1 MTPSGLLREG
11 GLSAKGSRVVLV
23 GTGSHAPQSTL
34 PEVPSASTTVRDLA
48 HELLKRCGLAEANLR
63 VLVDPKEP
71 ATIAR
76 VLTEAAD
83 QCEEVLLVYY
93 VGHGLIGPNGEL
105 HLATRAT
112 EDLFHGTAAYQA
124 LPFSAL
130 RDAVAS
136 SRAQCVIVVLD
147 CCFSGRAPGWAGS
160 AAGSP
165 FELSNVHGGYLLAS
179 AERLGAALAPTGQ
192 RHTAFTGE
200 LIRLLRAGD
209 PAGPPV
215 LTLDHVY
222 RHLVRVLPGM
232 GIPQP
237 RRQSSDRAGDLVLAP
252 NPAYR
257 PPDPSQ
263 RSGRTTPQSDSG
275 RDQESP
281 YRGLQ
286 AFGPAD
292 AAYFHGRARLTDDL
306 VRHLGERLDRPG
318 PLMVVGPSGSGKSS
332 VLRAGLLPALARDA
346 LPGSAG
352 WPVLALTPGAR
363 PLASLADKLATA
375 AGTDPGRLL
384 AELGSNPARAASAC
398 LQVLQHQAG
407 GSRLVLLVDQ
417 FEEVFTRCAGERDR
431 QQFVDSLC
439 RAATLE
445 SGNATQATLV
455 VVGLRADFYGHCAAY
470 TDLVTALQ
478 DGQTVVGPMNRDEL
492 RDAIVKP
499 AEAAGLALET
509 GLVDR
514 LLHDL
519 GTGTASSGAAGRLPL
534 LAHAL
539 LTTWQHREGRLLTLA
554 GYQATGGIH
563 HALAR
568 TAESV
573 FTSLDQAGQQACR
586 RLLLRMVVVGRG
598 TEDVRRPAR
607 LDEIYHEPFASEPAA
622 TGTVLELLGEQ
633 RLVTSDEDTIEVTHE
648 ALLVHWP
655 RLRGWIDAD
664 RAGLLVRQ
672 RLSDTAREWDETRR
686 EPSALYAG
694 AQLVAAREW
703 AADERHA
710 FDLTPSERAFLE
722 ASERRERSRRRRI
735 RQIVAALTALLLLAT
750 SASVIAYVQR
760 GEALHERQI
769 AVARGLV
776 DAARSSVEDRPDI
789 AMLLAVE
796 AMRTSP
802 DLESRSLALDVLQQ
816 TPDIKAVVQTAFD
829 ESALRNIVAAP
840 DGHTLMLAGEE
851 GLLLWDVTKR
861 RLTQAPVSIHVGPV
875 GRVVSVM
882 ANSRVAVAHQDRIQV
897 LDLSSGRSSAFT
909 VASPNDAIWAIE
921 AHPSRQLIAW
931 GARSGAIGISDVAG
945 RHRQQVLQR
954 SGPQVLR
961 VRFSPDGRTL
971 ATGDASGAI
980 TLWDVDA
987 GTKRSVLQPYPDSSS
1002 VIQEMAFLPG
1012 SDQILATLS
1021 RGSGRIRFWD
1031 ADSGR
1036 SLGGL
1041 MEGDQEVDTG
1051 FSTFTFSSDG
1061 RRMAAANVD
1070 GGIELWN
1077 AVTRSERVG
1086 QPLTHEGQRPI
1097 ALGFTADSQALAM
1110 AGSDGLVI
1118 LWDLSKRQP
1127 PVPVHGVGP
1136 GWLSTSAD
1144 GSRMVAVG
1152 RNGTWTWDL
1161 TKQPPTAT
1169 QLGLRA
1175 SGQSHIVALSADGAL
1190 LAVAGWDSAK
1200 GSTVEIHN
1208 VRSGKALGPPFEVAG
1223 PSSAVMDMAFSWDA
1237 GTLITAAADQTIRFW
1252 DVKTRTSLGP
1262 PRAVADSAALSP
1274 LPDGTLLVGEKRTTV
1289 WDIRRQR
1296 PLGPP
1301 SWPGQHHKTVADRE
1315 GSVLAVPSS
1324 NDDGAIIF
1332 WDIQHGRELARTPK
1346 TDDSVDALAFSPD
1359 GDVIVATD
1367 SNPRSQQGK
1376 VRFWDVRSGRQ
1387 LGGTISTSL
1396 PRALAMTP
1404 DGKRLILYTA
1414 GGALTTID
1422 SVQWSADT
1430 DALGT
1435 RLCQVAG
1442 RNLTT
1447 KEWSRFLPD
1456 DEYRSTCQQ
1465 WPIPSSP

>member
-1 MTPSGLLREG
+1 MTSPALRREG
-11 GLSAKGSRVVLV
+11 GLSAKGTRVVLV
-23 GTGSHAPQSTL
+23 GTGSHAPESAL
-34 PEVPSASTTVRDLA
+34 PEVPSAPTTVRDLA
-48 HELLKRCGLAEANLR
+48 HALLEQCGLAEANLR

-76 VLTEAAD
+76 VLTTEAD
-83 QCEEVLLVYY
+83 QCEDVLLVYY

-112 EDLFHGTAAYQA
+112 ENLFHGTAAYQA

-136 SRAQCVIVVLD
+136 SRAQCVVVVLD

-160 AAGSP
+160 AAGSA

-200 LIRLLRAGD
+200 LIRLLRTGD

-215 LTLDHVY
+215 LTLDHIY
-222 RHLVRVLPGM
+222 RQLVRVLPGL

-237 RRQSSDRAGDLVLAP
+237 RRQSSDRAGDLVLGL

-257 PPDPSQ
+257 PPDPSE
-263 RSGRTTPQSDSG
+263 RPGRTTPQPESD

-286 AFGPAD
+286 AFMPAD

-306 VRHLGERLDRPG
+306 VRQLGNRLERPG
-318 PLMVVGPSGSGKSS
+318 LLMVVGPSGSGKSS

-352 WPVLALTPGAR
+352 WPVLALTPGVL
-363 PLASLADKLATA
+363 PLTSLAAKLATA

-384 AELGSNPARAASAC
+384 AELGSNPSRAASAC
-398 LQVLQHQAG
+398 WQVLQHQTD

-417 FEEVFTRCAGERDR
+417 FEEVFTRCASERDR
-431 QQFVDSLC
+431 QQFVDALC
-439 RAATLE
+439 AAATPE

-455 VVGLRADFYGHCAAY
+455 VLGLRADFYGHCAAY
-470 TDLVTALQ
+470 PDLVTALQ
-478 DGQTVVGPMNRDEL
+478 DGQTVVGPMNRGEL
-492 RDAIVKP
+492 SDAIVKP
-499 AEAAGLALET
+499 AEAAGLALES

-534 LAHAL
+534 LSHAL

-586 RLLLRMVVVGRG
+586 RLLLRMVAVGRG
-598 TEDVRRPAR
+598 TEDVRRPVR

-633 RLVTSDEDTIEVTHE
+633 RLITSDEDTVEVTHE

-672 RLSDTAREWDETRR
+672 RLSDTTREWDEARR
-686 EPSALYAG
+686 EPSMLYAG
-694 AQLVAAREW
+694 AQLAAAREW

-710 FDLTPSERAFLE
+710 LHLTPSERAFLE
-722 ASERRERSRRRRI
+722 ASDRRERRRRLRI

-776 DAARSSVEDRPDI
+776 DVARSSVDDRPDL

-796 AMRTSP
+796 AMRTSS
-802 DLESRSLALDVLQQ
+802 DFESRGLALDVLQRTQ
-816 TPDIKAVVQTAFD
+816 DIHAVVQTAFD
-829 ESALRNIVAAP
+829 ESALRSIVAAP
-840 DGHTLMLAGEE
+840 DRRTLMLAGED
-851 GLLLWDVTKR
+851 GLLLWDVARR
-861 RLTQAPVSIHVGPV
+861 RLTQAPVSLHVGPV

-882 ANSRVAVAHQDRIQV
+882 ANSRVAVAHQDSIQV
-897 LDLSSGRSSAFT
+897 LDLSNGRSSAFKVT
-909 VASPNDAIWAIE
+909 SPSDAIWAVE

-931 GARSGAIGISDVAG
+931 GARSGAIGISDAAG
-945 RHRQQVLQR
+945 RHRPQVLQR
-954 SGPQVLR
+954 SGPQILR

-971 ATGDASGAI
+971 ATGDASGAV
-980 TLWDVDA
+980 TFWDVDA
-987 GTKRSVLQPYPDSSS
+987 GTKRSVFRPYPDSSGA
-1002 VIQEMAFLPG
+1002 IQEMAFRPG

-1041 MEGDQEVDTG
+1041 MEDDQEVDTG
-1051 FSTFTFSSDG
+1051 FSTFTFSGDG
-1061 RRMAAANVD
+1061 HWIAASNVD
-1070 GGIELWN
+1070 GGIELWD
-1077 AVTRSERVG
+1077 AVTRSERIG

-1097 ALGFTADSQALAM
+1097 ALGFTVDSKALAM

-1118 LWDLSKRQP
+1118 LWDLSQRQA

-1136 GWLSTSAD
+1136 GRVSTSAD

-1161 TKQPPTAT
+1161 TKSPPTAT
-1169 QLGLRA
+1169 ELGPRA
-1175 SGQSHIVALSADGAL
+1175 TGQSGTVALSSDGAL
-1190 LAVAGWDSAK
+1190 LAVATEDSAK
-1200 GSTVEIHN
+1200 GFMVEIQS
-1208 VRSGKALGPPFEVAG
+1208 VRTGEALGLPLEVAG
-1223 PSSAVMDMAFSWDA
+1223 PSSGVIDMAFSWDA
-1237 GTLITAAADQTIRFW
+1237 RTLITAGADQTIRFW
-1252 DVKTRTSLGP
+1252 DVKTHEPLGP
-1262 PRAVADSAALSP
+1262 SRAVVNSAALSP
-1274 LPDGTLLVGEKRTTV
+1274 LPDGTLLVGENRATV
-1289 WDIRRQR
+1289 WDIGRQR
-1296 PLGPP
+1296 PLGSPP
-1301 SWPGQHHKTVADRE
+1301 WPGQHHKTVADPE
-1315 GSVLAVPSS
+1315 GRILAVPSS
-1324 NDDGAIIF
+1324 NGDGSIVF
-1332 WDIQHGRELARTPK
+1332 WDIQHKRELARTPM

-1359 GDVIVATD
+1359 GDVVVATD
-1367 SNPRSQQGK
+1367 SNPRSQRGN

-1396 PRALAMTP
+1396 PQALAMTP
-1404 DGKRLILYTA
+1404 DGKRLVLYA
-1414 GGALTTID
+1414 GGGTLTTID
-1422 SVQWSADT
+1422 SVRWSADEG
-1430 DALGT
+1430 ALGA

-1442 RNLTT
+1442 RDLTT

-1456 DEYRSTCQQ
+1456 GEYHSTCQQ
-1465 WPIPSSP
+1465 WPALPSR